1 MSTWMRLVAE
11 GCRLRRLRAIEEQL
25 ALAGFGRVAGV
36 DEAGRGAL
44 AGPVVAAAVIPDPS
58 RPVPG
63 VDDSKVLTA
72 ERRELLAPWVRSSA
86 LAWAV
91 VAVDAATI
99 DRTDILQATRLAM
112 RRALAALAVRPD
124 AVITDAVPFDDL
136 GVPCLA
142 VIKGDALC
150 HAVACASIL
159 AKVERDRML
168 CELDRE
174 HPVYGLAEHKGYGA
188 PAHLEVLRSIGP
200 SPVHRLT
207 FGRVLPRRGCRLPE
221 AA

>member
-1 MSTWMRLVAE
+1 MPELIVPDGW
-11 GCRLRRLRAIEEQL
+11 
-25 ALAGFGRVAGV
+25 VAGV

-44 AGPVVAAAVIPDPS
+44 AGPVVAAAVIPDPT

-63 VDDSKVLTA
+63 VDDSKALSPETR
-72 ERRELLAPWVRSSA
+72 ERLATWVRRGA

-99 DRTDILQATRLAM
+99 DRSDILQATRLAM

-168 CELDRE
+168 RDLDRD
-174 HPVYGLAEHKGYGA
+174 HPGYGLAVHKGYGA
-188 PAHLEVLRSIGP
+188 AAHLEALRLIGP
-200 SPVHRLT
+200 SPAHRLT
-207 FGRVLPRRGCRLPE
+207 FGRVLPRVGSRLPE

>member
-1 MSTWMRLVAE
+1 
-11 GCRLRRLRAIEEQL
+11 
-25 ALAGFGRVAGV
+25 
-36 DEAGRGAL
+36 
-44 AGPVVAAAVIPDPS
+44 
-58 RPVPG
+58 
-63 VDDSKVLTA
+63 
-72 ERRELLAPWVRSSA
+72 
-86 LAWAV
+86 
-91 VAVDAATI
+91 
-99 DRTDILQATRLAM
+99 
-112 RRALAALAVRPD
+112 VRPD

-168 CELDRE
+168 RELDRE

-188 PAHLEVLRSIGP
+188 PAHLEILRSIGP